1 MKKIYGLLTGL
12 FFLAINSLQAQI
24 NVEITYPAQQTG
36 QYNYYGVKVILDQ
49 PLNGSITVNGYVYDD
64 GSPNNNHPFTLT
76 IPGGDISAE
85 TEWNFYQTCP
95 ACGAAASLS
104 AISSTYAG
112 ASITYDMQS
121 NMLVFSSTSDVN
133 AVLDQLEADYETYN
147 TEYESQYPNLTA
159 EQLDAMDVQNNFD
172 QFKPFKDFESLFPG
186 YYSKRSEVENIENS
200 WLNNNFTGSDPDDT
214 DLTFD
219 DALNTIFNTNYS
231 FKLENIIYHLTSTG
245 MYIGGVLNEDIGT
258 IASSFDLNDLNLGDF
273 NSVATYSV
281 KSGPL
286 LNEFSYNLAPGCKTN
301 KKDKIFPTFDN
312 DTKRVK
318 QKVSITSIG
327 IHSSAGSKIVYY
339 KRNSN
344 GNWKHARTDMAVT
357 AGGTIYNRE
366 CTQTLQFSLR
376 NPISDFKKRNRIAV
390 RAKSNSNSQPSN
402 VIWKTFT
409 NQVGMTFELQNLATG
424 SLILTF

>member
-1 MKKIYGLLTGL
+1 MNT
-12 FFLAINSLQAQI
+12 LQAQI
-24 NVEITYPAQQTG
+24 NVEITYPAQQGG
-36 QYNYYGVKVILDQ
+36 QYNYYGVRVYIDQ
-49 PLNGSITVNGYVYDD
+49 PLTSSITVNGYIYDD
-64 GSPNNNHPFTLT
+64 GSPNTNHPFTLI
-76 IPGGDISAE
+76 IPGGSVSAE
-85 TEWNFYQTCP
+85 TESNFYQTCP
-95 ACGAAASLS
+95 ACGA
-104 AISSTYAG
+104 G
-112 ASITYDMQS
+112 ASIGTISTDYANVSVVYDVQS
-121 NMLVFSSTSDVN
+121 NILKFESAEDFN
-133 AVLDQLEADYETYN
+133 AVLEQLEADYETYN
-147 TEYESQYPNLTA
+147 TNYESQYPNLTA
-159 EQLDAMDVQNNFD
+159 EQLDDMDVQNNFD
-172 QFKPFKDFESLFPG
+172 QFKPFKDFENLFPG
-186 YYSKRSEVENIENS
+186 YYSKRSEVENIENA
-200 WLNNNFTGSDPDDT
+200 WLNSNFTGSDPDDT

-231 FKLENIIYHLTSTG
+231 FKLGNIIYQLTSTG

-258 IASSFDLNDLNLGDF
+258 ISSTFDLNDLNLGDF

-286 LNEFSYNLAPGCKTN
+286 LNEFSENLAPGCKTN

-318 QKVSITSIG
+318 QKVSITSVG

-344 GNWKHARTDMAVT
+344 GNWKNARTDMAFT

-376 NPISDFKKRNRIAV
+376 SPISDFKKRNRIAV

-402 VIWKTFT
+402 VIWKTFS
-409 NQVGMTFELQNLATG
+409 NQIGMTFELQNLATG